1 MKTMPRRGWLTI
13 PLLLVAAV
21 LAMAVGALFLLERL
35 PAPAPFS
42 FAAPP
47 KRTTTS
53 TDGVIKELQAL
64 NRLETAAFTTETI
77 VESDNA
83 GSRLQNLLYR
93 DRMLLVAHG
102 RVVAGI
108 DLSTLSREDVVAGEG
123 ALTVTLSAPQ
133 ILSVTLDSSKTRVY
147 DRTLG
152 LLSKGD
158 KDLETMVRR
167 TAEDAIRRSAC
178 QAHILDEAG
187 RQARAVVSRMFTL
200 AGFYRVTVNVA
211 KGSCA

>member
-1 MKTMPRRGWLTI
+1 MKAMPRRGWLTI
-13 PLLLVAAV
+13 PLLVSGV

-42 FAAPP
+42 LGAPP

-123 ALTVTLSAPQ
+123 AVSVTLSAPQ

-187 RQARAVVSRMFTL
+187 RQARAAVSRMFTL
-200 AGFYRVTVNVA
+200 AGFSRVTVNVA